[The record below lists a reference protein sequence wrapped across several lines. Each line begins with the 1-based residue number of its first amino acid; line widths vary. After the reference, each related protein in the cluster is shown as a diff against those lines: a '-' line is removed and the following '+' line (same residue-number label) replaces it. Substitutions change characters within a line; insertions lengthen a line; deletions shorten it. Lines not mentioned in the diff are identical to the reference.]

1 MKNIFVLACSVLVMA
16 SCADKNKTEAVE
28 ETAIETPADSIPKT
42 EADTVSSVDANSQ
55 EAVKIDAVATDEKQA
70 EAKKT
75 IEVVPA
81 KEVKVEYASFGSKIL
96 AEKALTKDQMLAK
109 YKNLKKGDTIAV
121 KFKSKINSV
130 CKKKGC
136 WMRMDLADN
145 TESFVRFKD
154 YGFFV
159 PLNAENSEAIV
170 SGRAFVDEISVAEL
184 QHYAK
189 DGGKSQAEIDKI
201 TQPKIT
207 YAFQADGV
215 LISK

>member
-1 MKNIFVLACSVLVMA
+1 MKNIFVLACSLAIFA
-16 SCADKNKTEAVE
+16 SCADKSKEVE
-28 ETAIETPADSIPKT
+28 VDETIIETPADTASVTK
-42 EADTVSSVDANSQ
+42 DTVVSTEQDATEVTDVAVTEEVAKDDKKVIEVAPSKD
-55 EAVKIDAVATDEKQA
+55 VKI
-70 EAKKT
+70 
-75 IEVVPA
+75 
-81 KEVKVEYASFGSKIL
+81 EYASFGDKIL
-96 AEKALTKDQMLAK
+96 ADKALTKEQMLAK
-109 YKNLKKGDTIAV
+109 YKTMKKGDTIAV

-136 WMRMDLADN
+136 WMKMDLAN
-145 TESFVRFKD
+145 NSESFVRFKD

-159 PLNAENSEAIV
+159 PLNADNSEAIV

>member
-1 MKNIFVLACSVLVMA
+1 MKNIFVLACSVLVLA
-16 SCADKNKTEAVE
+16 SCAEKNKESETIEEA
-28 ETAIETPADSIPKT
+28 TIETPADSLPKEESTASVDVNTT
-42 EADTVSSVDANSQ
+42 EAT
-55 EAVKIDAVATDEKQA
+55 EIDAVVVTEKK
-70 EAKKT
+70 EEDKNT
-75 IEVVPA
+75 IEVAPA
-81 KEVKVEYASFGSKIL
+81 KEVKVEYASFGDKIL
-96 AEKALTKDQMLAK
+96 ADKALTKEQMLAK
-109 YKNLKKGDTIAV
+109 YKTMKKGDTIAV

-136 WMRMDLADN
+136 WMKMDLAN
-145 TESFVRFKD
+145 NSESFVRFKD

-159 PLNAENSEAIV
+159 PLNADNSEAIV

>member
-1 MKNIFVLACSVLVMA
+1 MKNIFVLACSLAVFA
-16 SCADKNKTEAVE
+16 SCADKSKEVKAD
-28 ETAIETPADSIPKT
+28 ETTIETPADTASVTK
-42 EADTVSSVDANSQ
+42 DTVAATEQDAT
-55 EAVKIDAVATDEKQA
+55 EVTDVAVTKEEVKED
-70 EAKKT
+70 KKV
-75 IEVVPA
+75 IEVVPT
-81 KEVKVEYASFGSKIL
+81 KEVKVEYTSFGDKIL
-96 AEKALTKDQMLAK
+96 ADKALTKDQMLAK
-109 YKNLKKGDTIAV
+109 YKTMKKGDTLAV

-136 WMRMDLADN
+136 WMKMDLAN
-145 TESFVRFKD
+145 NSESFVRFKD

-159 PLNAENSEAIV
+159 PLNADNSEAIV

>member
-1 MKNIFVLACSVLVMA
+1 MKNIFVLACSLAVFA
-16 SCADKNKTEAVE
+16 SCADKSKEVKVD
-28 ETAIETPADSIPKT
+28 ETTIETPADTASVTK
-42 EADTVSSVDANSQ
+42 DTVVSTEQDAT
-55 EAVKIDAVATDEKQA
+55 EVTDVAVTKDEVKEDKKI
-70 EAKKT
+70 
-75 IEVVPA
+75 IEVVPT
-81 KEVKVEYASFGSKIL
+81 KEVKVEYASFGDKIL
-96 AEKALTKDQMLAK
+96 ADKALTKDQMLAK
-109 YKNLKKGDTIAV
+109 YKTMKKGDTLAV

-136 WMRMDLADN
+136 WMKMDLAN
-145 TESFVRFKD
+145 NSESFVRFKD

-159 PLNAENSEAIV
+159 PLNADNSEAIV

>member
-1 MKNIFVLACSVLVMA
+1 MKNIFVLACSLAVFA
-16 SCADKNKTEAVE
+16 SCADKSKEVKVD
-28 ETAIETPADSIPKT
+28 ETTIETPADTASVTK
-42 EADTVSSVDANSQ
+42 DTV
-55 EAVKIDAVATDEKQA
+55 VATEQDATEVTDVAVTKDEG
-70 EAKKT
+70 EEDKKV
-75 IEVVPA
+75 IEVVPT
-81 KEVKVEYASFGSKIL
+81 KEVKVEYASFGDKIL
-96 AEKALTKDQMLAK
+96 ADKALTKDQMLAK
-109 YKNLKKGDTIAV
+109 YKTMKKGDTLAV

-136 WMRMDLADN
+136 WMKMDLAN
-145 TESFVRFKD
+145 NSESFVRFKD

-159 PLNAENSEAIV
+159 PLNADNSEAIV

>member
-1 MKNIFVLACSVLVMA
+1 MKNIFVLACSLAVFA
-16 SCADKNKTEAVE
+16 SCADKSKEVKVD
-28 ETAIETPADSIPKT
+28 ETTIETPADTASVTK
-42 EADTVSSVDANSQ
+42 DTVVSTEQDAT
-55 EAVKIDAVATDEKQA
+55 EVTDVAVTKDEVK
-70 EAKKT
+70 EDKKV
-75 IEVVPA
+75 IEVVPT
-81 KEVKVEYASFGSKIL
+81 KEVKVEYASFGDKIL
-96 AEKALTKDQMLAK
+96 ADKALTKDQMLAK
-109 YKNLKKGDTIAV
+109 YKTMKKGDTLAV

-136 WMRMDLADN
+136 WMKMDLAN
-145 TESFVRFKD
+145 NSESFVRFKD

-159 PLNAENSEAIV
+159 PLNADNSEAIV